1 LHYRDASVA
10 AGAFCLT
17 GLPATALELV
27 AQHRLLGETS
37 TTLQGIP
44 GVTLTWDVRLVRGL
58 ELRGRLVSDAGEPVP
73 WVGMYASCGDWSKGA
88 RAGSD
93 GCFTIANCPTAG
105 LLTLQ
110 SHDRRV
116 EPFKVEGL
124 DPRAGE
130 VVVRVRRID
139 QRQARGRLAGRVL
152 DPDGRPVG
160 NAIVTPRRAGGPRS
174 GQLAFSDKET
184 GQFSLVG
191 LPEGTYRVQVAAHGF
206 PDATSADHVL
216 AADADLDIGTVQL
229 VPGGV
234 VAVSGIP
241 ADATGIELEL

>member
-1 LHYRDASVA
+1 
-10 AGAFCLT
+10 
-17 GLPATALELV
+17 
-27 AQHRLLGETS
+27 
-37 TTLQGIP
+37 
-44 GVTLTWDVRLVRGL
+44 
-58 ELRGRLVSDAGEPVP
+58 
-73 WVGMYASCGDWSKGA
+73 
-88 RAGSD
+88 
-93 GCFTIANCPTAG
+93 
-105 LLTLQ
+105 
-110 SHDRRV
+110 
-116 EPFKVEGL
+116 
-124 DPRAGE
+124 
-130 VVVRVRRID
+130 
-139 QRQARGRLAGRVL
+139 
-152 DPDGRPVG
+152 PDGRPVG

-241 ADATGIELEL
+241 ADATGIELELLDGQDRLVARIGLD